1 MRADPPP
8 HPTQAGLF
16 YKLKAASGDRFEN
29 EVRFFER
36 VGEASSSSPPD
47 PIAGHT
53 PRYFGVVEREGQQY
67 LKMGSVTEGFERPH
81 LLEAG
86 RKPHSGRR

>member
-1 MRADPPP
+1 MPRPAQKLRADPPP

-36 VGEASSSSPPD
+36 VGEAF
-47 PIAGHT
+47 AA
-53 PRYFGVVEREGQQY
+53 
-67 LKMGSVTEGFERPH
+67 M
-81 LLEAG
+81 EAG
-86 RKPHSGRR
+86 EVTRTVLMFD